1 METST
6 RKITVSIAEDQLIFR
21 QGLANI
27 LNTFDLL
34 EVIYLAENG
43 FELLQHMETQTP
55 DIVIVDFRMP
65 ILNGI
70 ETTRQICERFPAT
83 KVLILSMYSEDEFV
97 KSAIENGANG
107 YLSKDDDPLEI
118 AKAIYSI
125 IETGYYL
132 NDRTSKLLI
141 ANMMKKG
148 ELKPN
153 FFGSKEQLTDT
164 EKMVL
169 RMICEELTTQE
180 IADKI
185 FKSKRTVETIR
196 TNLLQKTGAK
206 NIAGLVM
213 YAIKNEIIT

>member
-27 LNTFDLL
+27 LNTFDRL
-34 EVIYLAENG
+34 EVICLAENG
-43 FELLQHMETQTP
+43 FELLQQLETQTP
-55 DIVIVDFRMP
+55 DIAIVDFRMP

-132 NDRTSKLLI
+132 NDRTSKLL
-141 ANMMKKG
+141 
-148 ELKPN
+148 L
-153 FFGSKEQLTDT
+153 
-164 EKMVL
+164 
-169 RMICEELTTQE
+169 
-180 IADKI
+180 
-185 FKSKRTVETIR
+185 
-196 TNLLQKTGAK
+196 
-206 NIAGLVM
+206 
-213 YAIKNEIIT
+213 

>member
-1 METST
+1 METTT
-6 RKITVSIAEDQLIFR
+6 RKITVCIAEDQLIFR

-27 LNTFDLL
+27 LQTFEGI

-43 FELLQHMETQTP
+43 LELLQYLEGHSA
-55 DIVIVDFRMP
+55 DIAIVDFRMP

-70 ETTRQICERFPAT
+70 ETTQQIRERFPAT

-107 YLSKDDDPLEI
+107 YLSKDDDPEEI

-125 IETGYYL
+125 IDTGYYL

-141 ANMMKKG
+141 ASLMNKG
-148 ELKPN
+148 GLKPT
-153 FFGSKEQLTDT
+153 FSGLKEALTDS
-164 EKMVL
+164 EKLVL

-213 YAIKNEIIT
+213 YAIKNEIVI

>member
-1 METST
+1 METTT
-6 RKITVSIAEDQLIFR
+6 RNITISIAEDQLIFR

-27 LNTFDLL
+27 LNSFDRL
-34 EVIYLAENG
+34 EVISLAGNG

-55 DIVIVDFRMP
+55 DIAIVDFRMP

-70 ETTRQICERFPAT
+70 ETTRQICERFPTT

-118 AKAIYSI
+118 AKAINSI

-148 ELKPN
+148 EIKPK
-153 FFGSKEQLTDT
+153 FTGIKEQLTDS

-169 RMICEELTTQE
+169 RMICEEFTTQE
-180 IADKI
+180 IADKV

>member
-27 LNTFDLL
+27 LNTFDRL

-43 FELLQHMETQTP
+43 FELLQRMETQTP
-55 DIVIVDFRMP
+55 DIAIVDFRMP